1 MPGGAGRNLGGQK
14 KSLERAQALVLV
26 MVVLFVLL
34 LLATAVVTLAGSHR
48 RNAASQRD
56 LVQAYYA
63 ADAGVERLLV
73 KIREEPGWYAGL
85 PFNLEQTVFAHVSY
99 AGGEIQE
106 VRVKKEEAV
115 GPGTKLAITSV
126 GAFHTARRTIV
137 ASVLV
142 SGVSDLVRGISILP
156 PVAQGLTISGNFSL
170 VPDPEDKKVLLVLN
184 GSLTLSGSTEIRGDA
199 YASGSITEQHDNIKG
214 NTYPNYPDV
223 PPFPSLDVEHYK
235 SRALESG
242 QCYQGDK
249 TFGGKN
255 ETTSYSGVY
264 FVEGNVEISGKY
276 RGRAVIVATGRIDV
290 TGDLKADNTASDM
303 LVFISF
309 GDVDIKNHEVDAVVV
324 AKGRFSAQGNASLYG
339 GVLAQGLD
347 FSGQGGGT
355 VTITCNPDLVVRNI
369 PSEVAQGTSM
379 SLKVESWKEQY
390 PVL

>member
-1 MPGGAGRNLGGQK
+1 M
-14 KSLERAQALVLV
+14 ERAQALVLV
-26 MVVLFVLL
+26 MVVLFILL
-34 LLATAVVTLAGSHR
+34 LLATAVVTLAGGHR
-48 RNAASQRD
+48 RNAAYQRD

-115 GPGTKLAITSV
+115 GPGTKIVITSV
-126 GAFHTARRTIV
+126 GTFHTARRTIV

-156 PVAQGLTISGNFSL
+156 PVAQDLTISGNFSL
-170 VPDPEDKKVLLVLN
+170 IPDPGYKGDKKVLFVLN

-214 NTYPNYPDV
+214 NTYPNHPGF
-223 PPFPSLDVEHYK
+223 PSFPSLDVEHYK
-235 SRALESG
+235 SRALESY
-242 QCYQGDK
+242 QYYQGDK

-255 ETTSYSGVY
+255 ETTSYSGIY
-264 FVEGNVEISGKY
+264 FVEGNVEISGRY
-276 RGRAVIVATGRIDV
+276 SGQAVIVARGKIEV

-303 LVFISF
+303 LVLISL

-347 FSGQGGGT
+347 FPGQGGGR
-355 VTITCNPDLVVRNI
+355 VTIACNPDLVVQNI